1 MVEAISWSES
11 LSPSSSANVDIE
23 YWKQLTRSKP
33 ANFSVPTR
41 ASMLCSLMAMSAGSF
56 AKAVEKALD
65 LCEESAVPDG
75 TAVIKPYDHQFVFD
89 KIRRVLAARD
99 RGNSG
104 E

>member
-1 MVEAISWSES
+1 
-11 LSPSSSANVDIE
+11 VDVG
-23 YWKQLTRSKP
+23 YWKQLTRPKP
-33 ANFSVPTR
+33 GNFSVLTP
-41 ASMLCSLMAMSAGSF
+41 ASMSCPLMAMAAGSA
-56 AKAVEKALD
+56 AKAVEKAGD